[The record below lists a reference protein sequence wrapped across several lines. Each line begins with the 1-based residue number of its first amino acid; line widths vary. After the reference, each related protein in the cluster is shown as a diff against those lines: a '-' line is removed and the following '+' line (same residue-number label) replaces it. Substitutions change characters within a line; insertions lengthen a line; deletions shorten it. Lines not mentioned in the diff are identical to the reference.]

1 MSDTVS
7 RKKRSEIMRSNKPTE
22 NKSTEQELIR
32 LFKEL
37 GIKGWRR
44 NYKIAGAFPDFVFLK
59 HKIAVFADGCFWHG
73 HDCRTL
79 RPKTNQKYWDEKI
92 KKNRERD
99 KAIKERI
106 EVKGWKVF
114 RIWECEIKKG
124 NLPKELIKSTC
135 KDKNHWGNGNG

>member
-7 RKKRSEIMRSNKPTE
+7 KKKRSEIMKASKPKG
-22 NKSTEQELIR
+22 NKSTEQALIQ
-32 LFKEL
+32 LFRKI

-44 NYKIAGAFPDFVFLK
+44 NYKIADAFPDFVFPRL
-59 HKIAVFADGCFWHG
+59 KIAVFADGCFWHG

-79 RPKTNQKYWDEKI
+79 RPKTNQNYWDEKI
-92 KKNRERD
+92 EKNRERD

-106 EVKGWKVF
+106 ETKSWKVF

-124 NLPKELIKSTC
+124 KLPEKFISLFIQ
-135 KDKNHWGNGNG
+135 

>member
-7 RKKRSEIMRSNKPTE
+7 EKKRSEIMKASKPKG
-22 NKSTEQELIR
+22 NKSTELKLIQ

-44 NYKIAGAFPDFVFLK
+44 NYKIVGAFPDFVFTQY
-59 HKIAVFADGCFWHG
+59 KIAVFADGCFWHG
-73 HDCRTL
+73 HNCRTL
-79 RPKTNQKYWDEKI
+79 RPKANRKYWDEKI
-92 KKNRERD
+92 EKNQERD

-106 EVKGWKVF
+106 ESKGWKVF

-124 NLPKELIKSTC
+124 KLSEKFKSLFIQ
-135 KDKNHWGNGNG
+135 